1 MFLHKVSWTCGPSNT
16 SVSVLPSHKSLF
28 QVQALNTA
36 KDVID
41 PQYCCL
47 KLKVRSERT
56 KSHFYLCWQLNR
68 LDLSNFRWARSKWEW
83 GQCWDLIY
91 RWKGRARRTAEKP
104 WWMRRLKKR
113 RMPTCCKAPTGANQS
128 EGRGGSQSLS
138 DKRMQGLGAM
148 DGSWMRGIETVPV

>member
-28 QVQALNTA
+28 QVQALNTS

-47 KLKVRSERT
+47 KLMVRSERT
-56 KSHFYLCWQLNR
+56 KIHFYLCRQLNW
-68 LDLSNFRWARSKWEW
+68 LYLSNFRWARSKWEW

-91 RWKGRARRTAEKP
+91 RWKGRTIHWCLCLFTEEVKGAFKVEVGLIWGHIHP
-104 WWMRRLKKR
+104 
-113 RMPTCCKAPTGANQS
+113 CKGWHKNHS
-128 EGRGGSQSLS
+128 GWVGWGRGQCQRAASTKWCL
-138 DKRMQGLGAM
+138 
-148 DGSWMRGIETVPV
+148 P